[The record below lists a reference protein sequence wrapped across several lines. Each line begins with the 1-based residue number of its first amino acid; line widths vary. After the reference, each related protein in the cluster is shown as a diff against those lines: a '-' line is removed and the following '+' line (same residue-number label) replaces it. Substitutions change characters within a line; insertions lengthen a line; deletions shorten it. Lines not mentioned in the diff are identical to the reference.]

1 MNTEDKINN
10 PAPKATKIVNKVAAK
25 PVPKTSTKTVAKPAS
40 APTAVVK
47 PTSAPATVVKPV
59 ATIAPAVVVEEMLI
73 KKVKKDAKVKVV
85 RDSFTMPQNEYQKIE
100 AIKAAC
106 LKAGR
111 HVKKSEVLRAGLQVL
126 SNMSQTDLEATLAG
140 LETIRTGRPK
150 KR

>member
-1 MNTEDKINN
+1 MNTEDKISN

-25 PVPKTSTKTVAKPAS
+25 PVPKTSTKTVAKPAP
-40 APTAVVK
+40 APAAVVK
-47 PTSAPATVVKPV
+47 PVT
-59 ATIAPAVVVEEMLI
+59 TIAPAVVAEEVLV
-73 KKVKKDAKVKVV
+73 KKVKKEAKVKVV

>member
-1 MNTEDKINN
+1 MNTENKVSST
-10 PAPKATKIVNKVAAK
+10 APSTTKRVNKVAAK
-25 PVPKTSTKTVAKPAS
+25 PAPKTNTDVIAKTTLK
-40 APTAVVK
+40 PTAVK
-47 PTSAPATVVKPV
+47 KPV
-59 ATIAPAVVVEEMLI
+59 ATVAPTIVAEELLI

-85 RDSFTMPQNEYQKIE
+85 RDSFTMPQNEYQKI
-100 AIKAAC
+100 ADIKAAC

-126 SNMSQTDLEATLAG
+126 SNMNQADLENTLAG

>member
-1 MNTEDKINN
+1 MNTENKVSGT
-10 PAPKATKIVNKVAAK
+10 APNATKRVTKVATK
-25 PVPKTSTKTVAKPAS
+25 PTPKTSVEAVAKPTLK
-40 APTAVVK
+40 PTAVK
-47 PTSAPATVVKPV
+47 KPV
-59 ATIAPAVVVEEMLI
+59 TTVAPVIVAEDKLI

-85 RDSFTMPQNEYQKIE
+85 RDSFTMPQNEYQKI
-100 AIKAAC
+100 ADIKAAC

-126 SNMSQTDLEATLAG
+126 SSMSHTDLEKTLAG